1 VNQLTHSEV
10 AVSDKKTR
18 LEMLNRS
25 RLFEGLTKKDL
36 ATLAQCATDV
46 EHPKGRVVIQEGKP
60 GVGFHLILD
69 GSAGVTRRGRKL
81 RSLGPG
87 DSFGDI
93 ALIDG
98 GTRSASVVAETY
110 LRTLSFAPWEFKPL
124 VIANPQ
130 LAYKL
135 LLKLCALLR
144 EAEKQAP
151 I

>member
-1 VNQLTHSEV
+1 M
-10 AVSDKKTR
+10 SDKKTR
-18 LEMLNRS
+18 LDMLNRS
-25 RLFEGLTKKDL
+25 RLFEGFTKRDL
-36 ATLAQCATDV
+36 ATMALCATDV
-46 EHPKGRVVIQEGKP
+46 EHPKGRVVVQEGKP

-69 GSAGVTRRGRKL
+69 GSARVTRSGRKV

-98 GTRSASVVAETY
+98 GPRSASVVAETH
-110 LRTLSFAPWEFKPL
+110 LRTLSFATWEFKPL
-124 VIANPQ
+124 VIEHPQ

-144 EAEKQAP
+144 ETEKRPP

>member
-1 VNQLTHSEV
+1 M
-10 AVSDKKTR
+10 SDKKTR

-25 RLFEGLTKKDL
+25 RLFEGFTKRDL
-36 ATLAQCATDV
+36 ATLAACATDV
-46 EHPKGRVVIQEGKP
+46 EHPKGRVVVREGTP

-69 GSAGVTRRGRKL
+69 GSAAVTKNGRKV
-81 RSLGPG
+81 RSLGAG

-98 GTRSASVVAETY
+98 GPRSASVVAETH

-124 VIANPQ
+124 LIEHPQ
-130 LAYKL
+130 LTYKL

-144 EAEKQAP
+144 ETEKRPP

>member
-1 VNQLTHSEV
+1 V
-10 AVSDKKTR
+10 AVSDKKTH

-36 ATLAQCATDV
+36 ATLALCGTDV

-69 GSAGVTRRGRKL
+69 GSAGVTRGGRKL

-98 GTRSASVVAETY
+98 GTRSASVVAETH

-124 VIANPQ
+124 LIANPQ

-144 EAEKQAP
+144 EAEKRAP